1 VFSVPVVLVATNTTV
16 SKLLRKV
23 VLSTFATVDGDDVKS
38 LEKLLLFPPPGPIC
52 RHRFEEDD
60 EDDEDAGEAFKAQ
73 QKHVVLVNVAM
84 LPLLAVFSWMRIPRD
99 SRASERGKNGRKK
112 KSNRKRENTK
122 KLFPLS
128 RRRAARAVSFLFF

>member
-1 VFSVPVVLVATNTTV
+1 MPVVLVATNKTA
-16 SKLLRKV
+16 LRLSS
-23 VLSTFATVDGDDVKS
+23 LSTFATDDGDENDDDVKS